1 MARTTIPAELVA
13 INAIQGTL
21 IADNAITA
29 VHIATNAVSGTLI
42 ADNAVTSTHIA
53 QNHVTATQIANNTIT
68 VTQLADNAVETD
80 KINADAVTG
89 AKIADDAIDSEHY
102 TDGSIDT
109 AHIGDLQVTAAK
121 IGANAVTLAKMASLA
136 RGSILI
142 GNSAADVTALAIGSN
157 DYVLTSDGTDIAWE
171 AASGG
176 VWQEDV
182 QGTIVPDFAS
192 TASRFQLPED
202 RLAELTTSMF
212 TDSQTWFELKWLP
225 DETWKK
231 RNTSTYSL
239 SSGAAIL
246 MPT

>member
-1 MARTTIPAELVA
+1 MARTTVPNELVA
-13 INAIQGTL
+13 VNAIQGTL
-21 IADNAITA
+21 IADNAVTA

-53 QNHVTATQIANNTIT
+53 ENHVTATQIAQNTIT
-68 VTQLADNAVETD
+68 VTHLADSAVENA
-80 KINADAVTG
+80 KLGADAVTG
-89 AKIADDAIDSEHY
+89 AKLADNAVDSEHY

-171 AASGG
+171 AAGG
-176 VWQEDV
+176 GGASAINDLSDAKTFGTSSIMLGDATTGVINAANYNTGFGVDV
-182 QGTIVPDFAS
+182 SYTDFGVFDS
-192 TASRFQLPED
+192 VMRFGLNYT
-202 RLAELTTSMF
+202 L
-212 TDSQTWFELKWLP
+212 
-225 DETWKK
+225 
-231 RNTSTYSL
+231 
-239 SSGAAIL
+239 
-246 MPT
+246 